1 MAMDVRRQDDT
12 LNRPEGERTIDAPY
26 VTIDLPQFIEQI
38 KSEKMW
44 QQRDHSA
51 ITVFKDDQLTVVLV
65 AMHPNAEIRTLRP
78 KHLWTGQVLSGRV
91 QVEIND
97 KELMLGTGQIIALH
111 AGIPY
116 SLKAQEESLLLL
128 NVAGEEPEATF

>member
-1 MAMDVRRQDDT
+1 MDVRRQDDT